1 MQYIRQ
7 QKGFLMIEVMIAIII
22 ISVALIAVTG
32 MFIQSTR
39 ANSSGLE
46 ISTATALAQKQMEM
60 LKSWSAANWTA
71 LTPLPQV
78 IAWQDAAEPAMPLT
92 RNNIAYTVV
101 TTAAA
106 SAQDANLVQ
115 VTVSVTWLGQN
126 LSMVSLFS
134 RVAF

>member
-1 MQYIRQ
+1 
-7 QKGFLMIEVMIAIII
+7 MIEVLIAIII
-22 ISVALIAVTG
+22 ISVALIAVTS

-60 LKSWSAANWTA
+60 LKTWSAANWTA
-71 LTPLPQV
+71 LTPLPQA
-78 IAWQDAAEPAMPLT
+78 IAWQDASEPTMPLT

-115 VTVSVTWLGQN
+115 VTVSVTWRGQS
-126 LSMVSLFS
+126 LSLVSLFS
-134 RVAF
+134 KVAF